1 MPFLLCYPKFIPQ
14 KQQAG
19 LTTHKSR
26 QDRSGHTQKIPNNFF
41 LLLLAIALSLSC
53 ISGTTGCFFGQSI
66 FNIFCSKG
74 FYVKS
79 NTFAEELARS

>member
-14 KQQAG
+14 KQQAR

-41 LLLLAIALSLSC
+41 LLLLAIALSPVFQALLAA
-53 ISGTTGCFFGQSI
+53 FLVKVYSI
-66 FNIFCSKG
+66 YFAPKG
-74 FYVKS
+74 FM
-79 NTFAEELARS
+79 

>member
-41 LLLLAIALSLSC
+41 LLLLAIALSLLY
-53 ISGTTGCFFGQSI
+53 FRHYWLLFW
-66 FNIFCSKG
+66 SKYIQYILLQRVLCEKQHICRG
-74 FYVKS
+74 IG
-79 NTFAEELARS
+79 